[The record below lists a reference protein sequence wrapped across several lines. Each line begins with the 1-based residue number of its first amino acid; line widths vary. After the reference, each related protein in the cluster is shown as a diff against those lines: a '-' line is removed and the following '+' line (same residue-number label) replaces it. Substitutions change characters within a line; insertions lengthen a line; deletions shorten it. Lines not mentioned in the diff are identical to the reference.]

1 MKAENTG
8 VRVIMATI
16 SNTEEFKQRLLAE
29 EESLT
34 SRIHTPGTNLHDL
47 GDGHSVRDWSDAS
60 VRDEENDGQLQ
71 EEDIDLTTLNQVRNA
86 LKRIE
91 DGTFGQC
98 LVDGGPIEEKRLRAI
113 PWTPYCLEH
122 ERLQERKNPHRI
134 STL

>member
-1 MKAENTG
+1 
-8 VRVIMATI
+8 MAAI

-34 SRIHTPGTNLHDL
+34 SRIQTSGTNLHDL
-47 GDGHSVRDWSDAS
+47 GDRPSVRDWSDAS

>member
-1 MKAENTG
+1 
-8 VRVIMATI
+8 MAAI

-34 SRIHTPGTNLHDL
+34 SRIHTSGTNLHDL
-47 GDGHSVRDWSDAS
+47 GDGPSVRDWSDAS
-60 VRDEENDGQLQ
+60 VRDDENDSQLQ

-113 PWTPYCLEH
+113 PWTPYCLKH
-122 ERLQERKNPHRI
+122 EGLQEQKNPHRI

>member
-1 MKAENTG
+1 
-8 VRVIMATI
+8 MAVI

-34 SRIHTPGTNLHDL
+34 SRIQTSGTNLLDL
-47 GDGHSVRDWSDAS
+47 GGGPSVRDWSDAS
-60 VRDEENDGQLQ
+60 VRDEENDGQPQ
-71 EEDIDLTTLNQVRNA
+71 EGDIDLTTLNQVRNA

-113 PWTPYCLEH
+113 PWTPYCLKH
-122 ERLQERKNPHRI
+122 EELQEQKNPHRI
-134 STL
+134 SNL